1 MYRLGGGEVKHA
13 FNDTFFDGG
22 LINAFL
28 SRITL
33 MSALTYKMIP
43 TYCYQQELSGSPLVI
58 FLLLDFLFKL
68 NVFGVIKVL
77 AFVINICR
85 GCKTG

>member
-58 FLLLDFLFKL
+58 IFFWRGGFFQFIMFL
-68 NVFGVIKVL
+68 V
-77 AFVINICR
+77 
-85 GCKTG
+85 